1 MGIASGFFF
10 WDSPLFLHVLFL
22 YDFFGLTF
30 LWCLFRYDLN
40 TETWTNHSVMLR
52 VISDFPLNKRK
63 ICLQNRITIE
73 KGKIGFY
80 VQPDNSR
87 FHRHVTKLQWLG
99 WARRFTS
106 WEGKA
111 SRPQRWFIFLSATTS
126 LTFLDCNSVTLL
138 SEGVGGEPWRYLVR
152 WTRSS
157 NGAFKVTLSKESRKH
172 ANMKKEKSKYAKM
185 QKFNKEEI
193 YKHIK
198 RKKENMQTCK
208 KKIKT

>member
-1 MGIASGFFF
+1 MWTEEWFCVEEEVAPFSMGIASGFFF
-10 WDSPLFLHVLFL
+10 CALFFTCSYSLRFL
-22 YDFFGLTF
+22 WFNVF

-157 NGAFKVTLSKESRKH
+157 NSAFKVTLSKKSRKH

-185 QKFNKEEI
+185 QKLNKEENYI
-193 YKHIK
+193 
-198 RKKENMQTCK
+198 
-208 KKIKT
+208 